1 MTRIP
6 KASARRQT
14 SCPIPPYPITPSGA
28 SAPNYSISYTNGV
41 LTVTGSTDGTGS
53 PPGALE
59 RLIETQLAAVVAE
72 LNASGSVVDR
82 AQVERR
88 LLDRLGVKSLPI
100 QSELFSLLQREIVRV
115 TDPAIRMPGSSQK

>member
-1 MTRIP
+1 
-6 KASARRQT
+6 
-14 SCPIPPYPITPSGA
+14 
-28 SAPNYSISYTNGV
+28 V

-53 PPGALE
+53 PPAALE